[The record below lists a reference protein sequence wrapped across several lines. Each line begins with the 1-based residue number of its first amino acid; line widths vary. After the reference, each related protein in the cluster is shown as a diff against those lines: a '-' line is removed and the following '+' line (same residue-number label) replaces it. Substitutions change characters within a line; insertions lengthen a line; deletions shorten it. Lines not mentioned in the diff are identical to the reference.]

1 MQRVRLFNQ
10 GRVHR
15 TALMTQACLF
25 PARKSQ
31 KVSKTCPNF
40 TEFYVHVAQCRP
52 RLDLSLSDV
61 SAIFISGSVDDVMFS
76 YTAATARHTD
86 GANAAK

>member
-1 MQRVRLFNQ
+1 MPVFFLL
-10 GRVHR
+10 GS
-15 TALMTQACLF
+15 L
-25 PARKSQ
+25 K
-31 KVSKTCPNF
+31 KVSKTCQNF

-52 RLDLSLSDV
+52 WLDLSLSDV

-86 GANAAK
+86 GANAAKMICQWQQRDSVGCSLS